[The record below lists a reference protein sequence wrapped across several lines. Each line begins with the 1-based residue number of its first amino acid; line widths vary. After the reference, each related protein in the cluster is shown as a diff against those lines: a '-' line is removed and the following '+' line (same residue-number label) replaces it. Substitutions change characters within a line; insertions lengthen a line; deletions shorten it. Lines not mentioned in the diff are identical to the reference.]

1 MRKLKY
7 LLYAIILF
15 FSLLSFYRNYIFYQ
29 IPYNPL
35 VGLTHDTPMSCY
47 FTEYHPDDE
56 VTGSSHSLENNTLI
70 FKYFRDLNLIPLKKE
85 ANIDEIF
92 KHTNDIHLSYT
103 LKFDSS
109 PNYVYIYISEIYLDD
124 LTIVS
129 IRSNIPKF
137 RNGYYKII
145 DSKFDY
151 EYIND
156 LITNS

>member
-1 MRKLKY
+1 M
-7 LLYAIILF
+7 
-15 FSLLSFYRNYIFYQ
+15 
-29 IPYNPL
+29 
-35 VGLTHDTPMSCY
+35 
-47 FTEYHPDDE
+47 
-56 VTGSSHSLENNTLI
+56 
-70 FKYFRDLNLIPLKKE
+70 
-85 ANIDEIF
+85 
-92 KHTNDIHLSYT
+92 
-103 LKFDSS
+103 
-109 PNYVYIYISEIYLDD
+109 YIYISEIYLDD